1 VSHRI
6 LVPVEILEGE
16 DVPEALFAAL
26 APMPVVVLGYHV
38 LPEQTPP
45 GQARLQFE
53 DRAQKHLSGI
63 ADLARAAG
71 CEAETRLVF
80 THEEEQT
87 VRRVAAEANCDAI
100 LVPNPTASVE
110 SVLVSLRGGDD
121 PELIGEVVAAF
132 AANDDFPITLLHVA
146 REGETA
152 ERRWRA
158 QEQLVAGGVDADRI
172 DSTSVTADAPVSIIA
187 EVAADHDLVVMGET
201 APSFRE
207 YVFGEDHQ
215 RVADRS
221 LGPVL
226 VVGVVGDR

>member
-1 VSHRI
+1 MSHRI
-6 LVPVEILEGE
+6 LVPVEVLEGE

-26 APMPVVVLGYHV
+26 APVPVVVLGYHV
-38 LPEQTPP
+38 LPEQTAP

-53 DRAQKHLSGI
+53 ERAQKRLGGI

-87 VRRVAAEANCDAI
+87 VRRVAAEADCDAI
-100 LVPNPTASVE
+100 LVPNPTTSVD

-121 PELIGEVVAAF
+121 PEHVAAVVAAF
-132 AANDDFPITLLHVA
+132 AADDDFPITLLHVA
-146 REGETA
+146 TEGETA
-152 ERRWRA
+152 ARRWRA
-158 QEQLVAGGVDADRI
+158 QERLVADGVAADRI
-172 DSTSVTADAPVSIIA
+172 DTESVTADAPVSVIA
-187 EVAADHDLVVMGET
+187 EVAAGHDLVVMGET

-207 YVFGEDHQ
+207 YVFGHDHQ

-226 VVGVVGDR
+226 VVGTRDGP